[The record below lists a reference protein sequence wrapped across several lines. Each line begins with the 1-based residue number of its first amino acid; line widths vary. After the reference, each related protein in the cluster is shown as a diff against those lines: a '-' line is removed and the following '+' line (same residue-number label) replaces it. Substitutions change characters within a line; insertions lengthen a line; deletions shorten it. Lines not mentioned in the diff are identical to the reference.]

1 MNTKTM
7 QHMQKEN
14 RRKPSVFAGFLA
26 GAEGLV
32 SAAASVGAGRS
43 PQATSAPRHAP
54 QESLRPHFI
63 AKSFRTLTKKPG
75 TAKAIPDYFGSGKR
89 TCSRLPAGVLLPSGE
104 SPAPAETGVETGA
117 AERHRWLAPLGTRF
131 WSGCGNTPARAEEG
145 RCCPVPSVK
154 PPKGGANLVL
164 RGE

>member
-1 MNTKTM
+1 MARSDAAIM
-7 QHMQKEN
+7 GGFFVC
-14 RRKPSVFAGFLA
+14 RKPLA
-26 GAEGLV
+26 
-32 SAAASVGAGRS
+32 R
-43 PQATSAPRHAP
+43 
-54 QESLRPHFI
+54 LRPHFI

-131 WSGCGNTPARAEEG
+131 WSGCENKPPGAGEG

-164 RGE
+164 QIGRAHV